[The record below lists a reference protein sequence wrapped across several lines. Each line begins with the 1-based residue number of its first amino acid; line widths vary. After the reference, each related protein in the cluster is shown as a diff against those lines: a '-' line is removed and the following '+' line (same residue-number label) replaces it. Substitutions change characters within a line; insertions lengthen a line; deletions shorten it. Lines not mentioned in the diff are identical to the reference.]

1 MIRVAIA
8 DDHAEL
14 RLALRLF
21 LGRSK
26 DIEVVCEASN
36 GREAVECV
44 RRYRPDVLV
53 MDVEM
58 PELNGFAAAEGI
70 GGMAAGTRIILI
82 SIHEGSAFVEKA
94 RAVGARG
101 YITKGKL
108 VASLTAAVETVYR
121 GGVWGLGSGGR
132 EEG

>member
-44 RRYRPDVLV
+44 RMYRPDVLV
-53 MDVEM
+53 MDVGM
-58 PELNGFAAAEGI
+58 PELNGFAAAEEI
-70 GGMAAGTRIILI
+70 RAMAAGTRIILM
-82 SIHEGSAFVEKA
+82 SIHEDPAFAEKA
-94 RAVGARG
+94 MAVGAQG
-101 YITKGKL
+101 FITKGKL
-108 VASLTAAVETVYR
+108 VASLMAAIE
-121 GGVWGLGSGGR
+121 GGGAG
-132 EEG
+132 